1 MWSVIKFDKKNYH
14 LFKEDLKKKIGNN
27 CIIYRPKILIQKF
40 KNNKLIKKEINL
52 LGDYIFCYNNEFSK
66 KEIFNKIKYLRGVKY
81 LLEGYLKSQVEIQ
94 NFIHKC
100 KNMENESGYITQ
112 TSFETKINNYYK
124 FSSGPFTQQFFKII
138 SIQKKKLKILMGNC
152 KTIVDKRDYL
162 LSPL

>member
-14 LFKEDLKKKIGNN
+14 LLKEDLKKKIGNN

-52 LGDYIFCYNNEFSK
+52 LGDYVFCYNNEFSK
-66 KEIFNKIKYLRGVKY
+66 KEILNKIKYLRGVKY
-81 LLEGYLKSQVEIQ
+81 LLEGYLKSQEEIQ
-94 NFIHKC
+94 SFIHKC
-100 KNMENESGYITQ
+100 KNMENENGFITQ

-138 SIQKKKLKILMGNC
+138 SIQKNKLKILMGNC